1 MMNDKFLL
9 SGQYRELL
17 SKHGIDVGAALR
29 RAHQPEDLFAHPSPS
44 MTTAGYHDFMEA
56 IAGQI
61 EDDELPIAIGSSD
74 KIEMFSPPIFAAYSS
89 PDGREFLHRLVKYKR
104 LICPLLF
111 EITETD
117 AGLQLTISMPTDPR
131 KMPPFLA
138 ETEFVFILSLLR
150 RATKTDIRPVSLIL
164 EVPPPGQAFEKFAG
178 IAVKKGTANSIIFRP
193 VDLEIPFISRND
205 AMWEYF
211 EPELKRRLSEMTLED
226 SFQVRVR
233 SALIDLLPGGT
244 ASIDLVAQKLGL
256 SRRSLQRFLSNEGKT
271 FQKELDHT
279 RFLLAK
285 QYLRD
290 PSLTLAD
297 MTYLLGYQ
305 DVSTFQR
312 AFHKWTNMSLTQY
325 KETHR

>member
-1 MMNDKFLL
+1 MPIDGNDE
-9 SGQYRELL
+9 Q
-17 SKHGIDVGAALR
+17 
-29 RAHQPEDLFAHPSPS
+29 
-44 MTTAGYHDFMEA
+44 
-56 IAGQI
+56 
-61 EDDELPIAIGSSD
+61 
-74 KIEMFSPPIFAAYSS
+74 
-89 PDGREFLHRLVKYKR
+89 
-104 LICPLLF
+104 
-111 EITETD
+111 
-117 AGLQLTISMPTDPR
+117 
-131 KMPPFLA
+131 FLA
-138 ETEFVFILSLLR
+138 LMGLGAKS
-150 RATKTDIRPVSLIL
+150 
-164 EVPPPGQAFEKFAG
+164 G
-178 IAVKKGTANSIIFRP
+178 KKSH
-193 VDLEIPFISRND
+193 
-205 AMWEYF
+205 Y
-211 EPELKRRLSEMTLED
+211 PELKRRLSEMTLED

-256 SRRSLQRFLSNEGKT
+256 SRRSLQRFLSNEGTT

-325 KETHR
+325 KETHRQPTSSCSRPITRVY

>member
-1 MMNDKFLL
+1 MSDKFLL
-9 SGQYRELL
+9 SGQYQELL

-29 RAHQPEDLFAHPSPS
+29 SAHQPEDLFAHPSPS

-56 IAGQI
+56 IARQI
-61 EDDELPIAIGSSD
+61 EDDELPIAIGSAD

-111 EITETD
+111 EMIETD
-117 AGLQLTISMPTDPR
+117 TRFQLTISMPTDPR
-131 KMPPFLA
+131 TMPPFLA
-138 ETEFVFILSLLR
+138 ETEFFFILSLLR
-150 RATKTDIRPVSLIL
+150 RATKTDIRPVSLML
-164 EVPPPGQAFEKFAG
+164 EVPPPGKALGKFAG
-178 IAVKKGTANSIIFRP
+178 IAVEKGPANRITFRHD
-193 VDLEIPFISRND
+193 DLEILFISRND

-211 EPELKRRLSEMTLED
+211 EPELKRRLSEMTLDD

-256 SRRSLQRFLSNEGKT
+256 SRRSLQRFLANEGT
-271 FQKELDHT
+271 SFQKELAHT

-312 AFHKWTNMSLTQY
+312 AFHKWTKMSLTQY
-325 KETHR
+325 KETHL